1 VLNSLGESCYEGV
14 RLLAQLVRRAGS
26 LDVDRICEVADTVG
40 YDGPRG
46 PVHLRGR
53 HLEQRVYLARADSV
67 DFEVLD
73 QLTPTRA

>member
-14 RLLAQLVRRAGS
+14 RLLVQLVRRAGS

-46 PVHLRGR
+46 PVQLRGR
-53 HLEQRVYLARADSV
+53 HLEQRVYLAMANRLE
-67 DFEVLD
+67 FEVLD